1 LRKFFDLNIKHMG
14 LHPLLGHNMPTPR
27 SNPLPHYQ
35 EHVPDLQLHLTSRG
49 GLKPSFTFNKQTTPH
64 HHEEPLSIPSLP
76 TSPVRSSP
84 FGFKDCWSS
93 SSNRNSP
100 HSDSNNHSGDDS
112 GFDNASLDD
121 DLDLDP
127 LIFNQ
132 IASLRLET

>member
-1 LRKFFDLNIKHMG
+1 MG
-14 LHPLLGHNMPTPR
+14 LHPLLGHNMPTTR

-35 EHVPDLQLHLTSRG
+35 EQSVPDLQLHLTSRG
-49 GLKPSFTFNKQTTPH
+49 GLKPSFTFPKQPH
-64 HHEEPLSIPSLP
+64 HMEEPLSIPAAS
-76 TSPVRSSP
+76 TSPIRSSP

-100 HSDSNNHSGDDS
+100 HSDSNNYSGDDS